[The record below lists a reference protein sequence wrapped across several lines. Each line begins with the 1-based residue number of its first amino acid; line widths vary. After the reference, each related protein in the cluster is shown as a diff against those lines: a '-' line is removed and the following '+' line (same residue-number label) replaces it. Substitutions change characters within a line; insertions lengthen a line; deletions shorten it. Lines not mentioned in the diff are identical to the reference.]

1 MTNRRFTVLTFAAV
15 ALAAFLAPASASAQS
30 IWDRI
35 RDRAEQEQRGRDR
48 DDDGRRNRRDDD
60 WGRDRNRGGRM
71 SDYERRQLRELA
83 RRIDDRSRDLRRD
96 VDRLL
101 DNSRINGSNREDRIN
116 NEARDLREAAQR
128 FRNVAGDSDYLQGSR
143 DEDWRRDRRDD
154 DWGRNN
160 RRGGRM
166 SDYERRQLRELAR
179 RIEDRSRDLQRD
191 VDHLLD
197 NSRINGSNRE
207 DRINNEARDL
217 REAAQRFR
225 NVAGDSDYLQGSRDE
240 AGRLLQEASRFSRML
255 SRVRLDSRTASDW
268 NQIRSDLRGV
278 ANIYNLRFNDDR
290 GYNGDDDW
298 RRNRRYE

>member
-15 ALAAFLAPASASAQS
+15 ALATFLAPASASAQS

-48 DDDGRRNRRDDD
+48 D
-60 WGRDRNRGGRM
+60 
-71 SDYERRQLRELA
+71 
-83 RRIDDRSRDLRRD
+83 
-96 VDRLL
+96 
-101 DNSRINGSNREDRIN
+101 
-116 NEARDLREAAQR
+116 
-128 FRNVAGDSDYLQGSR
+128 
-143 DEDWRRDRRDD
+143 EDWRRDRRDD

-160 RRGGRM
+160 RGGGRL
-166 SDYERRQLRELAR
+166 SDYQRRQLRELAR
-179 RIEDRSRDLQRD
+179 RIDDRSRDLQRD

-217 REAAQRFR
+217 REAASRFR

-240 AGRLLQEASRFSRML
+240 ASRLLQEASRFSRML
-255 SRVRLDSRTASDW
+255 GRVRLDSRTANDW

-290 GYNGDDDW
+290 SYNGNDDW